1 MRQLDVP
8 SASQARTGGGDYPRP
23 QLVRGSWT
31 DLSGT
36 WRFAFDEDDLGV
48 GLGWYREPSFDLDIV
63 VPFPPESDAS
73 GVGVTE
79 PRRIFWYQRDV
90 STEEIAASGHG
101 DDRRLLLQ
109 FGAVDYRCS
118 VWLNGGLVGSHEGG
132 QTPFGVDITSAVDG
146 SRGSQSLVV
155 RVEDDPRDVMQPRGK
170 QDWEDDPHAIYY
182 HRTSGIW
189 QPVWLESVPRT
200 FVRTLQWRSDFTA
213 ATITARIVLNDRPS
227 TPTPINIELISD
239 NTSLATVATTTTER
253 EFTVTVSIPAIVNG
267 QGYHRLLWSPERPH
281 LIDAVVLVGDDA
293 VSSYLGLRSVEI
305 DQGQFQLNSSP
316 YYLRSVLSQGYW
328 PQSHLAAPHADAL
341 RREVELIKE
350 LGFNCARIHQKFEDP
365 RFLYWAD
372 RLGLVV
378 WGEAPAAFAFSSTSV
393 QRTMTEW
400 TAVLERDY
408 SHPSIVAWVPL
419 NESWG
424 VQEIR
429 HNTQMIEFARS
440 IAALT
445 RALDPTRPV
454 VCNDGW
460 EQVDTDIIAI
470 HDYEWQADIIAT
482 RYADRPSI
490 DRMLDTLGPA
500 GRRLV
505 LAGGVEGKPVMLTEF
520 GGVSYDTSEH
530 AGAWGYSTASSADD
544 LAERMEAIFA
554 GVHASEVLAGF
565 CYTQLTDTL
574 QETNGLLTA
583 DREPKFA
590 VARIREIVTGQSR

>member
-1 MRQLDVP
+1 MPQNDVLP
-8 SASQARTGGGDYPRP
+8 VSLARTDGGSYPRP

-36 WRFAFDEDDLGV
+36 WGFAFDEDDLGV
-48 GLGWYREPSFDLDIV
+48 GLGWHREPAFDLDIV
-63 VPFPPESDAS
+63 VPFPPESTAS

-79 PRRIFWYQRDV
+79 PRRIFWYRREV
-90 STEEIAASGHG
+90 SAQEIAAAGHEDG
-101 DDRRLLLQ
+101 RRLLLQ

-118 VWLNGGLVGSHEGG
+118 VWLNGELVGRHEGG
-132 QTPFGVDITSAVDG
+132 QTPFGIDISSAVDD
-146 SRGSQSLVV
+146 SRASQLLVV
-155 RVEDDPRDVMQPRGK
+155 RVEDDPRDVTQPRGK
-170 QDWEDDPHAIYY
+170 QDWQDDPHAIYY

-189 QPVWLESVPRT
+189 QPVWLESVPSI
-200 FVRTLQWRSDFTA
+200 FVQTLHWRSDFTA
-213 ATITARIVLNDRPS
+213 ATVTARIVLNDRPS
-227 TPTPINIELISD
+227 TPTPISIDLVSD
-239 NTSLATVATTTTER
+239 GTPLATVTTTATER
-253 EFTVTVSIPAIVNG
+253 EITVALPVAAIANG
-267 QGYHRLLWSPERPH
+267 QGYHDLLWSPERPH
-281 LIDAVVLVGDDA
+281 LLDAVVRAGVDQ
-293 VSSYLGLRSVEI
+293 VSSYLGLRSVEV
-305 DQGQFQLNSSP
+305 DRGRFLLNGSP

-328 PQSHLAAPHADAL
+328 PQSHLAAPGADAL

-350 LGFNCARIHQKFEDP
+350 LGFNAARIHQKFEDP

-378 WGEAPAAFAFSSTSV
+378 WGEAPAAFAFGPTAV
-393 QRTMTEW
+393 QRTISEW
-400 TAVLERDY
+400 IAALERDY

-429 HNTQMIEFARS
+429 HDPQMVEFARS

-445 RALDPTRPV
+445 RAIDPTRPV
-454 VCNDGW
+454 VSNDGW

-470 HDYEWQADIIAT
+470 HDYEWQADVIAA
-482 RYADRPSI
+482 RYADRPAI
-490 DRMLDTLGPA
+490 DRMLETLGPA

-505 LAGGVEGKPVMLTEF
+505 LAGDVDDKPVMLTEF
-520 GGVSYDTSEH
+520 GGVSYDTSQQ
-530 AGAWGYSTASSADD
+530 AGAWGYSTASSPDD
-544 LAERMEAIFA
+544 LAERMGAIFA
-554 GVHASEVLAGF
+554 GVHASGVLAGF

-590 VARIREIVTGQSR
+590 AARIREIVTGRRG